1 MISITGRKFDGQLCL
16 NLTGEREDSPRIV
29 ETGILD
35 VNESGEHLLEN
46 TVPRTE
52 DGTSVVLD
60 RLLPE

>member
-16 NLTGEREDSPRIV
+16 NLTGEREDSPRVV

-35 VNESGEHLLEN
+35 LDESDEKLLEN
-46 TVPRTE
+46 TVPRTD
-52 DGTSVVLD
+52 DGMNVGPD